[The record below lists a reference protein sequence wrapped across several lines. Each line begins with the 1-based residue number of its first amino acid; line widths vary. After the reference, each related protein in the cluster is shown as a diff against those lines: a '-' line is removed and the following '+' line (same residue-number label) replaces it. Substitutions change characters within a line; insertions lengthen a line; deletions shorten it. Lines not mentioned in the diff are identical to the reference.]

1 MNITIQTF
9 LDIIKA
15 ALAGRKPHIT
25 REISQ
30 EEWQR
35 LFQLAGLHN
44 VLPLIYEAVYT
55 LPELQKHP
63 ALLASMKR
71 QIRQLVILQ
80 TMRTT
85 DFLKLNR
92 HMQAAGI
99 RPLVVKGIVCRNLY
113 PLPDHRPSSDEDVL
127 IAPAESEACH
137 LLLTEFGMQTA
148 ETPETRAE
156 AYEVPYQKADS
167 PLYIELHKHL
177 FPPESDAYGD
187 LNRFF
192 ENVRDRA
199 VALEIQGTTVWTL
212 GYTDHLFYLI
222 CHAFKHFLHSGFGVR
237 QICDVSMFA
246 NTYGKEI
253 HWEEVLEKCRAIRAQ
268 YFAAAMLKI
277 GSQYF
282 GFDPDTACLPPSWR
296 QLDADGEALLADA
309 LDSGVFGHTSGS
321 RIHSST
327 ITLNAVTAEK
337 DGKKASGSLMKTIFP
352 PMAQMTP
359 KFPYLK
365 EKPWLLPVAW
375 TARILRYGKETAS
388 SDHSDAAESIRIGKE
403 RVELLRKFRI
413 LD

>member
-1 MNITIQTF
+1 MTASQRM
-9 LDIIKA
+9 LA
-15 ALAGRKPHIT
+15 ALGAAIKNEQVHWTEPL
-25 REISQ
+25 SD
-30 EEWQR
+30 EEWGEIFR
-35 LFQLAGLHN
+35 LSAQHH
-44 VLPLIYEAVYT
+44 VLPLVLEAVYGCPAIQGLDPRILHAHRVRSIRTVSVQTQKTNEFLT
-55 LPELQKHP
+55 LYRRL
-63 ALLASMKR
+63 
-71 QIRQLVILQ
+71 
-80 TMRTT
+80 T
-85 DFLKLNR
+85 D
-92 HMQAAGI
+92 AGVK
-99 RPLVVKGIVCRNLY
+99 PLVVKGIVCRNLY
-113 PLPDHRPSSDEDVL
+113 PLPDHRISGDEDVL
-127 IAPAESEACH
+127 IDSADYSTAKQVMED
-137 LLLTEFGMQTA
+137 FGMHH
-148 ETPETRAE
+148 EGDED
-156 AYEVPYQKADS
+156 AYEVPFFKAGS
-167 PLYIELHKHL
+167 ALHIELHKNL
-177 FPPESDAYGD
+177 FPPESSAYGS
-187 LNRFF
+187 LNNFF
-192 ENVRDRA
+192 ENARDRA
-199 VALEIQGTTVWTL
+199 VTLTINGRAVSTL
-212 GYTDHLFYLI
+212 GYTDHLLYLI